1 MVLVE
6 LSNKQLKTLRM
17 MGAIFEMQIYAKY
30 RTHDVQDIKQMIL
43 NNMAC

>member
-6 LSNKQLKTLRM
+6 LTNKQLKTLRM
-17 MGAIFEMQIYAKY
+17 MSAIFELQNYSKY